1 MDEWIGDT
9 AYKLSIAFFDPRILN
24 FTLEDA
30 NAGIETLI
38 MGFVNLFQYSE
49 EDPTSTA
56 RAGPGGTDV
65 VLAHQI
71 RQKPDG
77 SGMGES
83 FRSQNQVLVVFL
95 WDCNSK
101 PKI

>member
-24 FTLEDA
+24 FTLEDTIT
-30 NAGIETLI
+30 GTETLI

-56 RAGPGGTDV
+56 REGPGGTDV
-65 VLAHQI
+65 ILAHQI
-71 RQKPDG
+71 RKKPDG
-77 SGMGES
+77 SGMGECPHRETPRT
-83 FRSQNQVLVVFL
+83 FRFSSTTQSPR
-95 WDCNSK
+95 C
-101 PKI
+101 

>member
-9 AYKLSIAFFDPRILN
+9 AYKLSIAFFDPRTLN
-24 FTLEDA
+24 FTLEDTTT
-30 NAGIETLI
+30 GTETLI

-65 VLAHQI
+65 ILAHQI
-71 RQKPDG
+71 RKKPDG
-77 SGMGES
+77 SGMGQCPHRENPRTVRFFS
-83 FRSQNQVLVVFL
+83 TTQSPI
-95 WDCNSK
+95 C
-101 PKI
+101 